1 MLAYSGNSLKI
12 YEKEVNGLAI
22 TKSKKEQLI
31 ETYLEQLT
39 NSRAIVFG
47 DYRGTSVQKIQ
58 KLRKQMRDHDS
69 AVMVVKNTLIKIAL
83 ERANMPVPD
92 EHLTGP
98 TAVVFLPDDTAAA
111 AKALFDAA
119 KEVDSFS
126 VKGAIL
132 EGQVLNAEAAK
143 ELRNLASRSDVL
155 GQLLGVLQAPASE
168 LVRTL
173 EAPASELYRTLQAP
187 LRELALTIQSYADKG
202 AQASA

>member
-1 MLAYSGNSLKI
+1 M
-12 YEKEVNGLAI
+12 AI

-31 ETYLEQLT
+31 ETYLEQLAT
-39 NSRAIVFG
+39 SRAIVFSE
-47 DYRGTSVQKIQ
+47 YRGTSVQQIQ
-58 KLRKQMRDHDS
+58 KLRGQMRDHDTS
-69 AVMVVKNTLIKIAL
+69 IMVVKNTLMEIAL
-83 ERANMPVPD
+83 QRANMPVPK
-92 EHLTGP
+92 EHLIGP

-119 KEVDSFS
+119 KDVDSFS

-132 EGQVLNAEAAK
+132 EGQVLNADGAK
-143 ELRNLASRSDVL
+143 ELRSLPSRADVL
-155 GQLLGVLQAPASE
+155 SQLLGVLQGPASE

-187 LRELALTIQSYADKG
+187 LRELALTIQSYADRG

>member
-1 MLAYSGNSLKI
+1 M
-12 YEKEVNGLAI
+12 AI

-31 ETYLEQLT
+31 EAYLEQLST
-39 NSRAIVFG
+39 SRAIVFSE
-47 DYRGTSVQKIQ
+47 YRGTNVQQIQ
-58 KLRKQMRDHDS
+58 KLRGQMRDHDTS
-69 AVMVVKNTLIKIAL
+69 IMVVKNTLIKIAL
-83 ERANMPVPD
+83 ERADMPIPE

-111 AKALFDAA
+111 AKALFEAA
-119 KEVDSFS
+119 REVDSFS

-132 EGQVLNAEAAK
+132 EGQVLDADAAK
-143 ELRNLASRSDVL
+143 ELRNLPSRADVL
-155 GQLLGVLQAPASE
+155 GQLLGALQAPASE

>member
-1 MLAYSGNSLKI
+1 MTGQQSLKI

-39 NSRAIVFG
+39 NSRAIVFS

-58 KLRKQMRDHDS
+58 KLRRQMRDHDT
-69 AVMVVKNTLIKIAL
+69 AVIVVKNTLIKIAL

-119 KEVDSFS
+119 KDVDSFS

-132 EGQVLNAEAAK
+132 EGQVLSAEAAK
-143 ELRNLASRSDVL
+143 ELRNLPSRSDVL

-173 EAPASELYRTLQAP
+173 EAPASELFRTLQAP

-202 AQASA
+202 APASA

>member
-1 MLAYSGNSLKI
+1 M
-12 YEKEVNGLAI
+12 AI

-58 KLRKQMRDHDS
+58 KLRKQMRDHDTS
-69 AVMVVKNTLIKIAL
+69 VMVVKNTLIKIAL

-143 ELRNLASRSDVL
+143 ELRNLPSRSDVL